1 MSTACRCCCCRATCL
16 FRARRTRYCS
26 SWKTAVDG
34 SVSVNDAFK
43 PLSRYFD
50 RIIYPE
56 QLLTALPRAI
66 AALTDPAACG
76 PVTLSLP
83 QDVQTMAYDYPEEF
97 FAPRD
102 GAFPRDAAG
111 AVRAGRGGRVVARTQ
126 SSR

>member
-1 MSTACRCCCCRATCL
+1 LQQLEDAG
-16 FRARRTRYCS
+16 
-26 SWKTAVDG
+26 DG

-50 RIIYPE
+50 RIVYPE

-83 QDVQTMAYDYPEEF
+83 QDVQTMAYDYPAEF
-97 FAPRD
+97 FNRAPCVSAPCR
-102 GAFPRDAAG
+102 PW
-111 AVRAGRGGRVVARTQ
+111 
-126 SSR
+126 SRNWKRRPPC